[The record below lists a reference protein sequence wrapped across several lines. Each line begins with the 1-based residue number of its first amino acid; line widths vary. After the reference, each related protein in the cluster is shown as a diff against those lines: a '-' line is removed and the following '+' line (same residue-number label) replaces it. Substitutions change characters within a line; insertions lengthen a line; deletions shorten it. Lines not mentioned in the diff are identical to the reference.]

1 MKEKI
6 KDYLTEVKLEMEK
19 VSWPK
24 KEILKITTLVVIVF
38 MLIIALYIGI
48 VDIIFSKIISLFLR

>member
-24 KEILKITTLVVIVF
+24 KETLKITTLVVLVF
-38 MLIIALYIGI
+38 MLIIASYVGI